1 MQNGIVE
8 SFNGRLRD
16 ELLNETQFRSLTQAR
31 GIIEAWRLDYD
42 EERPHTSL
50 KGLTPNEFGTRSNKD
65 DNQNRLY
72 L

>member
-1 MQNGIVE
+1 MQNGFVE
-8 SFNGRLRD
+8 SFNSRLRD
-16 ELLNETQFRSLTQAR
+16 ELLIETLFRSLTQAR

-50 KGLTPNEFGTRSNKD
+50 KGLTPNEFATLSNED